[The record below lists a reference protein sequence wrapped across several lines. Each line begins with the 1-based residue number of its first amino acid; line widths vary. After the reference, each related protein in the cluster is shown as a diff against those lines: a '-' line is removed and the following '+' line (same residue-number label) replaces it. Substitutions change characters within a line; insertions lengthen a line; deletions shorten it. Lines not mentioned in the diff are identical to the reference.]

1 MLRTMIAG
9 LLAACCAVGAA
20 GAQTYHPAFDPSA
33 LKGPR
38 FGAPNAVMI
47 LGSPHL
53 SGLPESFDPATL
65 RPLLDRLEA
74 WRPQAIAIESLSGP
88 QCDFMRHY
96 SARYRHTVEGYC
108 LDPAPARAA
117 TGLDVP
123 AATAEAERLLAAWPA
138 EPTPDRK
145 STRLNSSH

>member
-1 MLRTMIAG
+1 MSRRPPRSTRTDT
-9 LLAACCAVGAA
+9 LFPYPTL
-20 GAQTYHPAFDPSA
+20 F
-33 LKGPR
+33 R
-38 FGAPNAVMI
+38 
-47 LGSPHL
+47 
-53 SGLPESFDPATL
+53 SFDPATL

-96 SARYRHTVEGYC
+96 PARYRDTVEGYC
-108 LDPAPARAA
+108 WDPAPARAA

>member
-20 GAQTYHPAFDPSA
+20 GSQTYHPAFDPSA

-38 FGAPNAVMI
+38 FGAPHAVMI

-88 QCDFMRHY
+88 QGGFKI
-96 SARYRHTVEGYC
+96 G
-108 LDPAPARAA
+108 RASGRESVC
-117 TGLDVP
+117 TYG
-123 AATAEAERLLAAWPA
+123 
-138 EPTPDRK
+138 
-145 STRLNSSH
+145 